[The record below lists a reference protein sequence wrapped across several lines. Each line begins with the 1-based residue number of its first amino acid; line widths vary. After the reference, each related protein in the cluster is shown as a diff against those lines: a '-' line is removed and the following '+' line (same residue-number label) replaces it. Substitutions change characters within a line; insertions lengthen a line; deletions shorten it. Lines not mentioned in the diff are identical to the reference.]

1 MSTYAYENISSPNS
15 KGINEEKLDKLVI
28 EIYDYADK
36 IKLLLNE
43 VDDLVAETN
52 NFYICDNGN
61 DFRNKFNTLK
71 TNFTIVNGN
80 IISYAEDLVNAK
92 ISFQKIDSDM
102 SIKTREEAKKVI
114 DTSIGQYQEKR

>member
-1 MSTYAYENISSPNS
+1 MSTFAFENVSSPNS

-43 VDDLVAETN
+43 VDDLATSTN
-52 NFYICDNGN
+52 NFFICDSGT
-61 DFRNKFNTLK
+61 DFRNKFNSLK
-71 TNFTIVNGN
+71 TNFSIVNGS

-92 ISFQKIDSDM
+92 INFQKIDSDL
-102 SIKTREEAKKVI
+102 SIKTKEEAKKVI
-114 DTSIGQYQEKR
+114 DSSIGQYQEKR

>member
-1 MSTYAYENISSPNS
+1 MSTFAFENISSTNS
-15 KGINEEKLDKLVI
+15 KGVNEEKLDKLVI

-36 IKLLLNE
+36 IKLILNE
-43 VDDLVAETN
+43 VDDLVASTN
-52 NFYICDNGN
+52 NFFICDSGT

-71 TNFTIVNGN
+71 TNFSIVNGN